1 MSTSNTALFPQLQ
14 RQMRTQILMYSYVH
28 SGFAC
33 ASTAHLQKNHD
44 C

>member
-1 MSTSNTALFPQLQ
+1 MSTSNTALFPRLLHLL
-14 RQMRTQILMYSYVH
+14 RTQILMYPFVH

-33 ASTAHLQKNHD
+33 ESSLLSQKNHD